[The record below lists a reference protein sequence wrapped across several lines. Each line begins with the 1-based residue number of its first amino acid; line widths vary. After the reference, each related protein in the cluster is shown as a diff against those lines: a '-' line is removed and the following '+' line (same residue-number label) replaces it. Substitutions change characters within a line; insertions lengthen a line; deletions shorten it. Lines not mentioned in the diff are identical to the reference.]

1 MHRGDR
7 RPITGLSGISLGAA
21 GCRAPG
27 IGPRAPARYCTLPGP
42 GLGGSPYRPQLPH
55 PRRPRTHRHT
65 LPCLPEARPRFRSH
79 ARQPRAVLHSPW
91 VGLPGAAA
99 PLVAS
104 VLETPKQESRDRS
117 GLGTEGCV
125 RRSPGP
131 GDQREGDALCSLDT
145 KLPPRGFRDL
155 GWHPGMVPR
164 QPCTAVHEPRLGVL
178 GGQGGIR
185 PQEGWRADGR
195 VGEALSAS
203 LGQTSS

>member
-1 MHRGDR
+1 MRVPGNERAFTVSPTRGIPFPQLVCIEETDGQSQAFPVSAWA
-7 RPITGLSGISLGAA
+7 RPAA
-21 GCRAPG
+21 ALLELARAP
-27 IGPRAPARYCTLPGP
+27 PRATV
-42 GLGGSPYRPQLPH
+42 
-55 PRRPRTHRHT
+55 
-65 LPCLPEARPRFRSH
+65 
-79 ARQPRAVLHSPW
+79 RAVLHSPW